1 MLDLFTFFFVQC
13 ICIVRTALV
22 FTEASADELDK
33 IVTDIVD
40 DEGTLAVF
48 VKNLCRRWFQ
58 LSVYFSVFV
67 LFY

>member
-1 MLDLFTFFFVQC
+1 M
-13 ICIVRTALV
+13 RTALV

-58 LSVYFSVFV
+58 LSVYFSVLSYVFQ
-67 LFY
+67 